1 MKNKQVRRL
10 DNCYSS
16 PYGRIHNPN
25 ITTKPKVYMGDGV
38 PLNSV
43 CAGHMVIGEAI
54 LDVQE
59 AKRQLAEQIEQ
70 SQIENLQHEQD
81 GPRLVKKRVPPKSNN
96 Q

>member
-43 CAGHMVIGEAI
+43 CAGHMVIGEAV

-70 SQIENLQHEQD
+70 SQIENSLIQEQS
-81 GPRLVKKRVPPKSNN
+81 GPVLTKKLALPKSR
-96 Q
+96 